1 MKILDVETYNIL
13 FFILSTFNICFIMNN
28 LGYFWWMEYTY
39 CVRFYFIF
47 IVMTSVDTLREL
59 LTLHWE
65 HPDID
70 WDSLTEK
77 DAKVFLN
84 LLFSGEQ
91 QRESAISEHL
101 NQERLMRKKEHEKVN
116 NMISKVVSLKN
127 KIKELKERE
136 KDNSDVLDIENILD
150 LW

>member
-1 MKILDVETYNIL
+1 MLLYATS
-13 FFILSTFNICFIMNN
+13 FFILSIFNICFIMNN
-28 LGYFWWMEYTY
+28 SGYFWWIEYTY

-65 HPDID
+65 QPNID
-70 WDSLTEK
+70 WDSLTEE

-91 QRESAISEHL
+91 QRESAVSEHL

-116 NMISKVVSLKN
+116 NIISKVVSLKN
-127 KIKELKERE
+127 RIKELKERE
-136 KDNSDVLDIENILD
+136 KDNSAVLDIENILD